1 MATTTTT
8 SNPIDFA
15 ALAVGPVAEG
25 GVGLR
30 GAGGAAWRA
39 ALDALSQHRAER
51 VLDVRVGFV
60 TEDDIIKHVG
70 ISSFEPAGWLRSA
83 CAEPCILFI
92 EGLEHADHNT
102 QRAVAQL
109 VRGRELRGWRLHP
122 GTRVFVAVKG
132 GSEHIHP
139 GGVTPYGELLDAL
152 GVVYDLVPPLPCNP
166 TGVVV

>member
-1 MATTTTT
+1 MATTT

-15 ALAVGPVAEG
+15 ALALGPVTEG

-30 GAGGAAWRA
+30 GPLGLGKSAVVAAV
-39 ALDALSQHRAER
+39 AER
-51 VLDVRVGFV
+51 TGKRMLDIRLSLF

-70 ISSFEPAGWLRSA
+70 TSFAPPDWLHTA
-83 CAEPCILFI
+83 CAEPCVLFFA
-92 EGLEHADHNT
+92 EAERADHNT

-122 GTRVFVAVKG
+122 GTRVFVAVVNH
-132 GSEHIHP
+132 SP
-139 GGVTPYGELLDAL
+139 ELLGAL